1 MPARMDRD
9 DRVKAEA
16 AIGGTRQEQRPMT
29 SKTRFIKSV
38 IATAKATDARLPWA
52 HGGRTQRARSA

>member
-1 MPARMDRD
+1 
-9 DRVKAEA
+9 
-16 AIGGTRQEQRPMT
+16 MT